1 MNKYDIVL
9 AGLLH
14 DIGKFF
20 EKANNKGQSIAGI
33 EVVSGVDH
41 GHGVTSANFIN
52 HFSDKISKAGFD
64 VEAVA
69 TMAQRHHELRGKG
82 PASVEDAP
90 IEYRPYC
97 YIIDKADTLSSSE
110 RLSFSKGEGNQAYQL
125 RRITNVFSLLAGK
138 RYSQEAGVYTQVYGK
153 VSSDSSLNNVA
164 TNKAMV
170 ESFVDEFSKIDVTM
184 DTVVN
189 SQRVFIGK
197 VNQLLKKYTWCY
209 PSDTTEY
216 IRDISLYSHLQTTAA
231 IAGVLYDDLTTNPEY
246 KRGLGSDKE
255 RIGWQFTEVSIK
267 DLRTQR
273 VELIKIHLANAMDI
287 VTSAGVADIP
297 KVRAWLMKCKVDLNK
312 AVYEDLGITAV
323 NNICS
328 DDYSSLFIVQNG
340 AAARVVDIV
349 KSFNRTL
356 PQIVGKPLVF
366 FEAAYS
372 KLDLDEMASNDT
384 GEIISKLNNTMD
396 MQWENSHDGTKY
408 FGLSSLMVSD
418 DGKWGSVGIEN
429 IGTVS
434 NFSSYGALKKSQEEI
449 VAKLNSKLFAIVKVR
464 VDNYGEVVPKLMSM
478 TFKESNSIINN
489 DAKDKRVGTICR
501 LSALMDQVNKMI
513 GLELKDCIYLYKG
526 QDGLVFITTLD
537 NAFKAGA
544 GHQRI
549 ISKQSAGVLKTSLFV
564 ETVYSRDID
573 LAFNHMNQIASSLD
587 KPGVT
592 CYTGLELT
600 EAQFNRIPN
609 FVSMVTEAGSLKSG
623 KGNLY
628 KLLEFIGMYED
639 YCKTGDVHKLMC
651 IPRFKYNATRN
662 FNKDSI
668 TPELEALITE
678 EFSKLTKVV
687 NPSKADTDLFLIK
700 QIIYDTLQTLKIS
713 SEVTE

>member
-20 EKANNKGQSIAGI
+20 EKANIKGQSIAGI

-52 HFSDKISKAGFD
+52 YFSDKISKAGFD

-90 IEYRPYC
+90 VKYRPYC

-125 RRITNVFSLLAGK
+125 RRITNVFSLLAGN

-170 ESFVDEFSKIDVTM
+170 ESFVVEFSKIDVTM

-246 KRGLGSDKE
+246 KRGIGSDKE
-255 RIGWQFTEVSIK
+255 RIGWKFTEVSIK
-267 DLRTQR
+267 ELRTQR
-273 VELIKIHLANAMDI
+273 VELVKVHLANAMDI

-323 NNICS
+323 NNLCS

-340 AAARVVDIV
+340 AAARVVNIV

-464 VDNYGEVVPKLMSM
+464 VDNYGEVVPKIMSM

-573 LAFNHMNQIASSLD
+573 LAFKHMNQIASSLD
-587 KPGVT
+587 KPGVI

-639 YCKTGDVHKLMC
+639 YCKTGDVHNLMC
-651 IPRFKYNATRN
+651 IPRFKYNAARN

-678 EFSKLTKVV
+678 EFSKLTKVA
-687 NPSKADTDLFLIK
+687 NPSGADTDLFLIK

>member
-20 EKANNKGQSIAGI
+20 EKANSKGQSIAGI
-33 EVVSGVDH
+33 EVSTEHH
-41 GHGVTSANFIN
+41 GITSSNFIKC
-52 HFSDKISKAGFD
+52 FGDKLTKAGFD
-64 VEAVA
+64 LEAVVE
-69 TMAQRHHELRGKG
+69 MAQRHHEYKGGG

-90 IEYRPYC
+90 IKYRPYC
-97 YIIDKADTLSSSE
+97 YIIDKADNLSSSE
-110 RLSFSKGEGNQAYQL
+110 RLNTRDGDQNFQL
-125 RRITNVFSLLAGK
+125 RRITNIFSLLAGE

-153 VSSDSSLNNVA
+153 VSNKVGLNSEAVNRE
-164 TNKAMV
+164 MV
-170 ESFVDEFSKIDVTM
+170 EAFVDEFSKIEVPT
-184 DTVVN
+184 DTDIS
-189 SQRVFIGK
+189 SQRVFIDK

-209 PSDTTEY
+209 PSDTREY

-246 KRGLGSDKE
+246 KRGLGSDKVQ
-255 RIGWQFTEVSIK
+255 IGWQFTEVSIK
-267 DLRTQR
+267 ELRTKR

-297 KVRAWLMKCKVDLNK
+297 KVRTWLMKCKQDLTK
-312 AVYEDLGITAV
+312 KVYGDLGITSV
-323 NNICS
+323 NNLCS
-328 DDYSSLFIVQNG
+328 DDYSFLLIVHDG
-340 AAARVVDIV
+340 AADRVANII
-349 KSFNRTL
+349 KSFNKTIPQL
-356 PQIVGKPLVF
+356 PGKPLVF
-366 FEAAYS
+366 FETAYS
-372 KLDLDEMASNDT
+372 KLDLDELVSNDT
-384 GEIISKLNNTMD
+384 GETLSKLNNTIAN
-396 MQWENSHDGTKY
+396 QWENSHDGVKY

-434 NFSSYGALKKSQEEI
+434 NFSSYGVLKKSQEEI
-449 VAKLNSKLFAIVKVR
+449 VAKLNSKIFAIVKVR
-464 VDNYGEVVPKLMSM
+464 VDNYDEVIPKLMSM
-478 TFKESNSIINN
+478 TFKEANSIIVS

-501 LSALMDQVNKMI
+501 LSALMDQINKMI
-513 GLELKDCIYLYKG
+513 GLELKDCIYIYKG
-526 QDGLVFITTLD
+526 QDGLVLVTTLD

-544 GHQRI
+544 THQRI

-573 LAFNHMNQIASSLD
+573 LAFRSMTQRESSLD
-587 KPGVT
+587 KAEVT
-592 CYTGLELT
+592 CYNGLELT

-609 FVSMVTEAGSLKSG
+609 LVSLANEAANLKSG

-628 KLLEFIGMYED
+628 KLLEFIGMYEE
-639 YCKTGDVHKLMC
+639 YCRTGDVHKLMC

-668 TPELEALITE
+668 TPEFEALITA
-678 EFSKLTKVV
+678 EFSKLAKTA
-687 NPSKADTDLFLIK
+687 NPSKVDTDLFLIK
-700 QIIYDTLQTLKIS
+700 QIVYDALQTLRLA
-713 SEVTE
+713 SEVN

>member
-20 EKANNKGQSIAGI
+20 EKANIKGQSIAGI

-52 HFSDKISKAGFD
+52 HFSGKISKAGFD
-64 VEAVA
+64 IEAVA

-90 IEYRPYC
+90 IKYRPYC

-110 RLSFSKGEGNQAYQL
+110 RLKTDGGKRKDYQL
-125 RRITNVFSLLAGK
+125 RRITNVFSLLAGEK
-138 RYSQEAGVYTQVYGK
+138 YSQEAGLYTKVYGK
-153 VSSDSSLNNVA
+153 VTNKPGLNDEV

-170 ESFVDEFSKIDVTM
+170 ESFVDEFSKIEIPT
-184 DTVVN
+184 DTAIS
-189 SQRVFIGK
+189 SQQAFIGK

-209 PSDTTEY
+209 PSDTTEE

-255 RIGWQFTEVSIK
+255 RIGWKFTEVSIK
-267 DLRTQR
+267 ELRTKR
-273 VELIKIHLANAMDI
+273 VELVKVHLANAMDI

-323 NNICS
+323 NNLCS
-328 DDYSSLFIVQNG
+328 DDYSSLFIVRNG
-340 AAARVVDIV
+340 AANRVVDIV

-366 FEAAYS
+366 FESAYS
-372 KLDLDEMASNDT
+372 KLDLDELVSNDT
-384 GEIISKLNNTMD
+384 GETLSKLNNTIAN
-396 MQWENSHDGTKY
+396 QWENSSDGVKY

-449 VAKLNSKLFAIVKVR
+449 VAKLNSKIFAIVKVS
-464 VDNYGEVVPKLMSM
+464 VDNYGEVIPKLMSM
-478 TFKESNSIINN
+478 TFKETNSIINS

-501 LSALMDQVNKMI
+501 LSALMDQINKMI

-526 QDGLVFITTLD
+526 QDGLVLVTTLD

-544 GHQRI
+544 THQRI

-573 LAFNHMNQIASSLD
+573 LAFRRMTQRESSIG
-587 KPGVT
+587 KAEVT
-592 CYTGLELT
+592 CYNELELT

-609 FVSMVTEAGSLKSG
+609 LVSLANEAANLKSG

-628 KLLEFIGMYED
+628 KLLEFIGMYEE
-639 YCKTGDVHKLMC
+639 YCRTGDVHKLMC

-668 TPELEALITE
+668 TPEFEALITS
-678 EFSKLTKVV
+678 EFSKLAKAANLGKV
-687 NPSKADTDLFLIK
+687 DTDLFLIK
-700 QIIYDTLQTLKIS
+700 QVVYDALQTLRLA
-713 SEVTE
+713 SEVNE

>member
-20 EKANNKGQSIAGI
+20 EKANIKGQSIAGI

-90 IEYRPYC
+90 VKYRPYC

-164 TNKAMV
+164 TNKTMV
-170 ESFVDEFSKIDVTM
+170 ESFVDEFSKIDVPM

-323 NNICS
+323 NNLCS

-340 AAARVVDIV
+340 AADRVVDIV

-573 LAFNHMNQIASSLD
+573 LAFRSITQRESSIG
-587 KPGVT
+587 KVEVT
-592 CYTGLELT
+592 CYNGLELT

-609 FVSMVTEAGSLKSG
+609 LVSLANETANLKSG
-623 KGNLY
+623 KSNLY
-628 KLLEFIGMYED
+628 KLLEFTGMYEE
-639 YCKTGDVHKLMC
+639 YCRTGDVHKLMC

-668 TPELEALITE
+668 TPEFEALITA
-678 EFSKLTKVV
+678 EFSKLAKTA
-687 NPSKADTDLFLIK
+687 NPSKVDTDLFLIK
-700 QIIYDTLQTLKIS
+700 QIVYDTLQTLRLV
-713 SEVTE
+713 SEVN

>member
-20 EKANNKGQSIAGI
+20 EKANSKGQVVAGI
-33 EVVSGVDH
+33 KVSTEHH
-41 GHGVTSANFIN
+41 GITSSNFIKY
-52 HFSDKISKAGFD
+52 FGDKLTKAGFD
-64 VEAVA
+64 LEAVVE
-69 TMAQRHHELRGKG
+69 MAQRHHEYKDGG

-90 IEYRPYC
+90 IKYRPYC
-97 YIIDKADTLSSSE
+97 YIIDKADNLSSSE
-110 RLSFSKGEGNQAYQL
+110 RLNTRDGDQNFQL
-125 RRITNVFSLLAGK
+125 RRITNIFSLLAGE

-153 VSSDSSLNNVA
+153 VSNKVGLNREAVNRE
-164 TNKAMV
+164 MV
-170 ESFVDEFSKIDVTM
+170 EAFVGEFSKIEVPTNT
-184 DTVVN
+184 DTS
-189 SQRVFIGK
+189 SQRVFIDK

-209 PSDTTEY
+209 PSDTREY

-231 IAGVLYDDLTTNPEY
+231 IAGVLYDDLVTKPEY
-246 KRGLGSDKE
+246 KHGLGSDKAQ
-255 RIGWQFTEVSIK
+255 IGWQFTEVSIK
-267 DLRTQR
+267 ELRTKR
-273 VELIKIHLANAMDI
+273 VELVKIHLANAMDI

-297 KVRAWLMKCKVDLNK
+297 KVRAWLMKCKQDLTK
-312 AVYEDLGITAV
+312 KVYEDLGITSV
-323 NNICS
+323 NNLCS
-328 DDYSSLFIVQNG
+328 DDYSSLLIVHDG
-340 AAARVVDIV
+340 AADRVANII
-349 KSFNRTL
+349 KSFNKTIPQL
-356 PQIVGKPLVF
+356 PGKPLVF
-366 FEAAYS
+366 FEVAYS
-372 KLDLDEMASNDT
+372 KLDLDELVSNDT
-384 GEIISKLNNTMD
+384 GETLSKLNNTIAN
-396 MQWENSHDGTKY
+396 QWENSHDGVKY

-434 NFSSYGALKKSQEEI
+434 NFSSYGVLKKSQEEI
-449 VAKLNSKLFAIVKVR
+449 VAKLNSKIFAIVKVR
-464 VDNYGEVVPKLMSM
+464 VDNYGEVIPKLMSM
-478 TFKESNSIINN
+478 TFKEANSIIVS

-501 LSALMDQVNKMI
+501 LSALMDQINKMI

-526 QDGLVFITTLD
+526 QDGLVLVTTLG

-544 GHQRI
+544 SHQRI

-573 LAFNHMNQIASSLD
+573 LAFRRMTQRESSLD

-592 CYTGLELT
+592 CYNGLELT

-609 FVSMVTEAGSLKSG
+609 LVNLANEAANLKSG

-628 KLLEFIGMYED
+628 KLLEFIGMYEE
-639 YCKTGDVHKLMC
+639 YCRTGDVHKLMC

-668 TPELEALITE
+668 TPEFEALITA
-678 EFSKLTKVV
+678 EFSKLAKAANPGKV
-687 NPSKADTDLFLIK
+687 DTDLFLIK
-700 QIIYDTLQTLKIS
+700 QVVYDALQTLRLA
-713 SEVTE
+713 SEVNE

>member
-1 MNKYDIVL
+1 MNKYDIIL

-20 EKANNKGQSIAGI
+20 EKANIKGQSIAGI

-90 IEYRPYC
+90 VKYRPYC

-110 RLSFSKGEGNQAYQL
+110 RLNTDGGKRKDFQL
-125 RRITNVFSLLAGK
+125 RRITNVFSLLAGEK
-138 RYSQEAGVYTQVYGK
+138 YSQEAGLYTKVYGK
-153 VSSDSSLNNVA
+153 VTNKPGLNDEV

-170 ESFVDEFSKIDVTM
+170 ESFVDEFSKIEIPT
-184 DTVVN
+184 DTAIS
-189 SQRVFIGK
+189 SQRAFIGR

-209 PSDTTEY
+209 PSDTTEE

-231 IAGVLYDDLTTNPEY
+231 IAGVLYDDLVTKPEY
-246 KRGLGSDKE
+246 KRGLGSDKAQ
-255 RIGWQFTEVSIK
+255 IGWKFTEVSIK
-267 DLRTQR
+267 ELRTQR
-273 VELIKIHLANAMDI
+273 VGLVKVHLANAMDI
-287 VTSAGVADIP
+287 VTSASVADIP

-312 AVYEDLGITAV
+312 VVYEDLGITAV
-323 NNICS
+323 NNLCS
-328 DDYSSLFIVQNG
+328 DDYSSLFIVRNG
-340 AAARVVDIV
+340 AANRVVDIV

-366 FEAAYS
+366 FETAYS
-372 KLDLDEMASNDT
+372 KLDLDELVSNDT
-384 GEIISKLNNTMD
+384 GETLSKLNNTIAN
-396 MQWENSHDGTKY
+396 QWGNSHDGVKY

-434 NFSSYGALKKSQEEI
+434 NFSSYGVLKKSQEEI
-449 VAKLNSKLFAIVKVR
+449 VAKLNSRIFAIVKVR
-464 VDNYGEVVPKLMSM
+464 IDNYGEVIPKLMSM
-478 TFKESNSIINN
+478 TFKDANSIINN

-501 LSALMDQVNKMI
+501 LSALMDQINKMI

-526 QDGLVFITTLD
+526 QDGLVLVTTLD

-544 GHQRI
+544 THQRI
-549 ISKQSAGVLKTSLFV
+549 ISKQSAGALKTSLFV

-573 LAFNHMNQIASSLD
+573 LAFRNMTQRESSIG
-587 KPGVT
+587 KAEVT
-592 CYTGLELT
+592 CYNGLELT

-609 FVSMVTEAGSLKSG
+609 LISLANEAANLKSG
-623 KGNLY
+623 KSNLY
-628 KLLEFIGMYED
+628 KLLEFIGMYEE
-639 YCKTGDVHKLMC
+639 YCRTGDVHKLMC

-668 TPELEALITE
+668 TPEFEALITA
-678 EFSKLTKVV
+678 EFSKLAKAANPGKV
-687 NPSKADTDLFLIK
+687 DTDLFLIK
-700 QIIYDTLQTLKIS
+700 QVVYDALQTLRLA
-713 SEVTE
+713 SEVNE

>member
-20 EKANNKGQSIAGI
+20 EKANSKGQVVAGI
-33 EVVSGVDH
+33 KVSTEHH
-41 GHGVTSANFIN
+41 GITSSNFIKY
-52 HFSDKISKAGFD
+52 FEDKLTKAGFD
-64 VEAVA
+64 LEAVVE
-69 TMAQRHHELRGKG
+69 MAQRHHEYKGGG

-90 IEYRPYC
+90 IKYRPYC
-97 YIIDKADTLSSSE
+97 YIIDKADNLSSSE
-110 RLSFSKGEGNQAYQL
+110 RLNTRDGDQNFQL
-125 RRITNVFSLLAGK
+125 RRITNIFSLLAGE

-153 VSSDSSLNNVA
+153 VSNKVGLNSEAVNRE
-164 TNKAMV
+164 MV
-170 ESFVDEFSKIDVTM
+170 EAFVGEFSKIEVPTNT
-184 DTVVN
+184 DTS
-189 SQRVFIGK
+189 SQRVFIDK

-209 PSDTTEY
+209 PSDTREY

-246 KRGLGSDKE
+246 KRGLGSDKVQ
-255 RIGWQFTEVSIK
+255 IGWQFTEVSIK
-267 DLRTQR
+267 ELRTKR
-273 VELIKIHLANAMDI
+273 VELVKIHLANAMDI

-297 KVRAWLMKCKVDLNK
+297 KVRAWLMKCKQDLTNK
-312 AVYEDLGITAV
+312 VYGDLGITSV
-323 NNICS
+323 NNLCS
-328 DDYSSLFIVQNG
+328 DDYSSLLIVPDG
-340 AAARVVDIV
+340 AADRVANII
-349 KSFNRTL
+349 KRFNKTIPQL
-356 PQIVGKPLVF
+356 PGKPLVF
-366 FEAAYS
+366 FETAYS
-372 KLDLDEMASNDT
+372 KLDLDELVSNDT
-384 GEIISKLNNTMD
+384 GETLSKLNNTIAN
-396 MQWENSHDGTKY
+396 QWENSSDGVKY

-434 NFSSYGALKKSQEEI
+434 NFSSYGVLKKSQEEI
-449 VAKLNSKLFAIVKVR
+449 VAKLNSKIFAIVKVR

-478 TFKESNSIINN
+478 TFKEANSIIVS

-501 LSALMDQVNKMI
+501 LSALMDQINKMI

-526 QDGLVFITTLD
+526 QDGLVLVTTLD

-544 GHQRI
+544 THQRI

-573 LAFNHMNQIASSLD
+573 LAFRSMTQRESSVG
-587 KPGVT
+587 KAEVT
-592 CYTGLELT
+592 CYNGLELT
-600 EAQFNRIPN
+600 ETQFNRIPN
-609 FVSMVTEAGSLKSG
+609 LVSLANEAANLKSG

-628 KLLEFIGMYED
+628 RLLEFIGMYEE
-639 YCKTGDVHKLMC
+639 YCRTGDVHKLMC

-668 TPELEALITE
+668 TPEFEALITA
-678 EFSKLTKVV
+678 EFSKLAKATNPGKV
-687 NPSKADTDLFLIK
+687 DTDLFLIK
-700 QIIYDTLQTLKIS
+700 QVVYDALQTLRLA
-713 SEVTE
+713 SEVNE

>member
-1 MNKYDIVL
+1 MNKYDIIL

-20 EKANNKGQSIAGI
+20 EKANIKGQSIAGI

-90 IEYRPYC
+90 VKYRPYC

-110 RLSFSKGEGNQAYQL
+110 RLNTDGGKRKDFQL
-125 RRITNVFSLLAGK
+125 RRITNVFSLLAGEK
-138 RYSQEAGVYTQVYGK
+138 YSQEAGLYTKVYGK
-153 VSSDSSLNNVA
+153 VTNKPGLNDEV

-170 ESFVDEFSKIDVTM
+170 ESFVDEFSKIEIPT
-184 DTVVN
+184 DTDIS
-189 SQRVFIGK
+189 SQRAFIGK

-209 PSDTTEY
+209 PSDTTEE

-231 IAGVLYDDLTTNPEY
+231 IAGVLYDDLVTKPEY
-246 KRGLGSDKE
+246 KRGLGSDKAQ
-255 RIGWQFTEVSIK
+255 IGWKFTEVSIK
-267 DLRTQR
+267 ELRTQR
-273 VELIKIHLANAMDI
+273 VELVKVHLANAMDI

-323 NNICS
+323 NNLCS
-328 DDYSSLFIVQNG
+328 DDYNSLFIVRNG
-340 AAARVVDIV
+340 VANRVVDIV

-356 PQIVGKPLVF
+356 PQFVGKPLVF

-372 KLDLDEMASNDT
+372 KLDLDELVSNDT
-384 GEIISKLNNTMD
+384 GEILSKLNNTIAN
-396 MQWENSHDGTKY
+396 QWENSHDGVKY
-408 FGLSSLMVSD
+408 FGISSLMVSD

-449 VAKLNSKLFAIVKVR
+449 VAKLNSKIFAIVKVR
-464 VDNYGEVVPKLMSM
+464 VDNYGEVIPKLMSM
-478 TFKESNSIINN
+478 TFKEANSIIVS

-501 LSALMDQVNKMI
+501 LSALMDQINKMI

-526 QDGLVFITTLD
+526 QDGLVLVTTLD

-544 GHQRI
+544 THQRI

-573 LAFNHMNQIASSLD
+573 LAFRSMTQRESSIS
-587 KPGVT
+587 KAEVT
-592 CYTGLELT
+592 CYNGLELT

-609 FVSMVTEAGSLKSG
+609 LVSLANEAANLESG
-623 KGNLY
+623 KSNLY
-628 KLLEFIGMYED
+628 KLLEFIGMYEE
-639 YCKTGDVHKLMC
+639 YCRTGDVHKLMC

-668 TPELEALITE
+668 TPEFEALITA
-678 EFSKLTKVV
+678 EFSKLAKTASPGKV
-687 NPSKADTDLFLIK
+687 DTDLFLIK
-700 QIIYDTLQTLKIS
+700 QIVYDTLQTLRLA
-713 SEVTE
+713 SEVN